1 MAISFNEVS
10 QEIEDILKSL
20 DKQLQ
25 LSFYLSNSENC
36 FSFHGNRVMPSAS
49 LIKLTIADYYCS
61 NFSLADLQKQTQ
73 KISQG
78 VGGSGVIQILDQ
90 KVLSLSDLIS
100 MMLSLSDNTAANTL
114 IDIVGL
120 NSLSVWIKGH
130 YSATSLSRK
139 FMDFSQKKDNLT
151 DANDAAHALRR
162 LIEFPLT
169 KRALLKQQSTNKFEL
184 NFVES
189 NNQKIYFYNKT
200 GEGSGIDHDAIIFRY
215 QNRQILAVLM
225 TKYDP
230 AIESRLEIINLF
242 SEIGDLLKE
251 SIL

>member
-1 MAISFNEVS
+1 M
-10 QEIEDILKSL
+10 
-20 DKQLQ
+20 
-25 LSFYLSNSENC
+25 
-36 FSFHGNRVMPSAS
+36 
-49 LIKLTIADYYCS
+49 
-61 NFSLADLQKQTQ
+61 
-73 KISQG
+73 
-78 VGGSGVIQILDQ
+78 
-90 KVLSLSDLIS
+90 
-100 MMLSLSDNTAANTL
+100 
-114 IDIVGL
+114 
-120 NSLSVWIKGH
+120 
-130 YSATSLSRK
+130 
-139 FMDFSQKKDNLT
+139 
-151 DANDAAHALRR
+151 RR